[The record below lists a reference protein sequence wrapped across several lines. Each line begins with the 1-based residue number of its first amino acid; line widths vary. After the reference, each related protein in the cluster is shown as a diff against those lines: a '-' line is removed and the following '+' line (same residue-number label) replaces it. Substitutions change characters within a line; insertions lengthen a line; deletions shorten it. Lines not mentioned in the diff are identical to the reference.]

1 MNDEYQA
8 NSQIFSSTNQMK
20 ITDDINSSQIQ
31 TKFNSIEPSSRP
43 VTNDSSTTHHNTNS
57 INTLTR
63 TPSLIL
69 SLSRKPFSTS
79 KLSEINSHLLS
90 TNDEYALGI
99 PSSINQLDNQTTEI
113 PQITPSLISQR
124 LKKHSTTQTYDKS
137 STILNLSTDEIN
149 TLHKLSKT
157 INNIIQKETTHSNT
171 TETIKMED
179 PLAIPST
186 EHYKIS
192 KRTKER
198 YQRQRQI
205 INIAKQALKPA
216 FKQHHIT
223 KEQYK
228 KIMKKV
234 VTKATFSKKID
245 HKWINKSINAYMLL
259 FIIFFIILISVI
271 LFKLHDR
278 LTFQRG
284 RLQRPYDR
292 TSNKALTQM
301 GTDQF
306 IELSF
311 GTVHYI
317 YHPTSSSSSSL
328 PLNVFVHGYSTPM
341 EMWQDVFQALVKDN
355 QPCLVYDLYGRGWSD
370 SPHVPMNIDI
380 FVCQLAEL
388 LYALNLPYKDYNL
401 YGVSMG
407 GAIIQ
412 RFTELYPSKV
422 RKLILCC
429 SAGLKLVK
437 PSKILLFILSMP
449 IIGPIAF
456 KYSMQNTNEKRNRS
470 EWAFPD
476 SDKRQQYMKLFRSGW
491 QQHPGYLRALLSTV
505 TNFDFESSIKSIE
518 SI

>member
-179 PLAIPST
+179 SLAIPSS

-245 HKWINKSINAYMLL
+245 HKWINKSINAY
-259 FIIFFIILISVI
+259 VN
-271 LFKLHDR
+271 K
-278 LTFQRG
+278 
-284 RLQRPYDR
+284 YR
-292 TSNKALTQM
+292 T
-301 GTDQF
+301 
-306 IELSF
+306 
-311 GTVHYI
+311 
-317 YHPTSSSSSSL
+317 
-328 PLNVFVHGYSTPM
+328 
-341 EMWQDVFQALVKDN
+341 
-355 QPCLVYDLYGRGWSD
+355 VY
-370 SPHVPMNIDI
+370 
-380 FVCQLAEL
+380 
-388 LYALNLPYKDYNL
+388 K
-401 YGVSMG
+401 
-407 GAIIQ
+407 
-412 RFTELYPSKV
+412 
-422 RKLILCC
+422 
-429 SAGLKLVK
+429 
-437 PSKILLFILSMP
+437 
-449 IIGPIAF
+449 
-456 KYSMQNTNEKRNRS
+456 
-470 EWAFPD
+470 
-476 SDKRQQYMKLFRSGW
+476 
-491 QQHPGYLRALLSTV
+491 
-505 TNFDFESSIKSIE
+505 
-518 SI
+518 